1 MRPSPRACVG
11 VAPPR
16 AGLGSGRP
24 RRGAGVPRDVPRRGG
39 DGASVQHVRV
49 PGGRGFFTVLA
60 GTGRSQAAAMV
71 LRPGQST
78 GGEDNVHA
86 SSDQWL
92 YVVSGAGRAV
102 VGGRTLDLGA
112 GSLLLIEAG
121 EPHEITNTGRE
132 PLVTVNVYAPPAY

>member
-1 MRPSPRACVG
+1 MRRVH
-11 VAPPR
+11 V
-16 AGLGSGRP
+16 
-24 RRGAGVPRDVPRRGG
+24 RGARE
-39 DGASVQHVRV
+39 
-49 PGGRGFFTVLA
+49 FFTVLA
-60 GTGRSQAAAMV
+60 GTDRSQAATMV

-78 GGEDNVHA
+78 GGEDNAHA

-102 VGGRTLDLGA
+102 VGGRAVDLEA